1 MVNVVIA
8 GGGPAGLATAI
19 SARLEG
25 FEVTVLDGARP
36 PIDKAC
42 GEGLMPDGVSV
53 LESLGVDLQE
63 VNSHPFRGIRYLDGH
78 LSAEGVFPGAFGP
91 VRISHQLPATAVD
104 APHPAGFSRIGVL
117 DVLSSTTPRPS
128 GRKPSRAQHLVALAT
143 KPGEN
148 CGLGIRRTELHR
160 ALRCRAEGLGVDLR
174 WGMRVHGVTAEGF
187 ETEHGV
193 VRGRWLVG
201 ADGRASR
208 VRRWSSLDG
217 RRARHRRFGVRRHF
231 ELEPWSDLVE
241 VHWADGR
248 EAYVT
253 PVGKRLVGVAL
264 LWSGA
269 TATFDDLLASFPNL
283 RQRLENT
290 PVASKDRGAGP
301 LEQRCRAVINGNLAL
316 VGDASGYLDAI
327 TGEGLALSFRQAVA
341 LVEAMA
347 AGDLER
353 YVAAH
358 RRIVRYPNRITR
370 LLLLIERHPRLRRR
384 VMRSLAA
391 DPKLMSRFL
400 ALKMRVK
407 GPRVLGS
414 GGLLPLAAAALRGS
428 PRMRAEL

>member
-78 LSAEGVFPGAFGP
+78 LSAEGVFPGA
-91 VRISHQLPATAVD
+91 S
-104 APHPAGFSRIGVL
+104 
-117 DVLSSTTPRPS
+117 
-128 GRKPSRAQHLVALAT
+128 
-143 KPGEN
+143 
-148 CGLGIRRTELHR
+148 GLGIRRTELHR

-174 WGMRVHGVTAEGF
+174 WGVRVHGVTAEGF

-193 VRGRWLVG
+193 VRGRWLVA

-208 VRRWSSLDG
+208 VRKWSGLD
-217 RRARHRRFGVRRHF
+217 RRPARHRRFGVRRHF
-231 ELEPWSDLVE
+231 ELDPWSDLVE

-253 PVGKRLVGVAL
+253 PVGKGLVGVAL
-264 LWSGA
+264 LWSGT
-269 TATFDDLLASFPNL
+269 TATFDDLLASFPSL
-283 RQRLENT
+283 RQRLENA

-301 LEQRCRAVINGNLAL
+301 LEQRCRTVIDGNLAL

-358 RRIVRYPNRITR
+358 RRIVRFPNRITR

-384 VMRSLAA
+384 VIRSLAA

-400 ALKMRVK
+400 ALKMRVE

-414 GGLLPLAAAALRGS
+414 GGLLPLAAAALRGG
-428 PRMRAEL
+428 P

>member
-1 MVNVVIA
+1 MRANIVIA

-19 SARLEG
+19 AARLGG
-25 FEVTVLDGARP
+25 FEVTVLDRARP
-36 PIDKAC
+36 PLDRAC
-42 GEGLMPDGVSV
+42 GEGLMPDGVAV
-53 LESLGVDLQE
+53 LESFGVDLQE
-63 VNSHPFRGIRYLDGH
+63 VDSHPFRGIRYVDDQR
-78 LSAEGVFPGAFGP
+78 SAEGVFPGA
-91 VRISHQLPATAVD
+91 S
-104 APHPAGFSRIGVL
+104 
-117 DVLSSTTPRPS
+117 
-128 GRKPSRAQHLVALAT
+128 
-143 KPGEN
+143 
-148 CGLGIRRTELHR
+148 GLGIRRTELHR
-160 ALRCRAEGLGVDLR
+160 ALRRRAEALGVDLR
-174 WGMRVHGVTAEGF
+174 WGVRVHGVSTDGF
-187 ETEHGV
+187 ETDHGA

-208 VRRWSSLDG
+208 VRRWSGLDG
-217 RRARHRRFGVRRHF
+217 RPARHRRFGVRRHF

-241 VHWADGR
+241 VYWADGR

-253 PVGKRLVGVAL
+253 PVGKDLVGVAL
-264 LWSGA
+264 LWSET
-269 TATFDDLLASFPNL
+269 TATFDDLLASFPSL
-283 RQRLENT
+283 RQRLENV

-301 LEQRCRAVINGNLAL
+301 LEQRCRTVIDGNLAL

-400 ALKMRVK
+400 ALKMRVE
-407 GPRVLGS
+407 GPRVLGA
-414 GGLLPLAAAALRGS
+414 GGLLPLAAAALIGS

>member
-1 MVNVVIA
+1 MRADVVIA

-19 SARLEG
+19 AARLGG

-42 GEGLMPDGVSV
+42 GEGLMPDGVKV
-53 LESLGVDLQE
+53 LETLGVDLRE
-63 VNSHPFRGIRYLDGH
+63 VDSHPFRGIRYLDDQR
-78 LSAEGVFPGAFGP
+78 SAEGVFPGA
-91 VRISHQLPATAVD
+91 S
-104 APHPAGFSRIGVL
+104 
-117 DVLSSTTPRPS
+117 
-128 GRKPSRAQHLVALAT
+128 
-143 KPGEN
+143 
-148 CGLGIRRTELHR
+148 GLGIRRTELHR
-160 ALRCRAEGLGVDLR
+160 ALRRRAEALDVDLR
-174 WGMRVHGVTAEGF
+174 WGERVRGVSTDGF
-187 ETEHGV
+187 ETDHGA

-208 VRRWSSLDG
+208 VRRWSGLDG
-217 RRARHRRFGVRRHF
+217 RPARRRRFGVRRHF
-231 ELEPWSDLVE
+231 DLEPWSDLVE
-241 VHWADGR
+241 VYWADGR

-253 PVGKRLVGVAL
+253 PVGEGLVGVAL

-269 TATFDDLLASFPNL
+269 ASTFDDLLASFPSL
-283 RQRLENT
+283 RQRLENA

-301 LEQRCRAVINGNLAL
+301 LEQRCRAVIDGNLAL
-316 VGDASGYLDAI
+316 VGDASGSRDAI

-358 RRIVRYPNRITR
+358 RRIVRYPNAITR
-370 LLLLIERHPRLRRR
+370 LLLLVERHPRLRRR

-391 DPKLMSRFL
+391 DPRLMSRFL
-400 ALKMRVK
+400 ALKMRVE

-414 GGLLPLAAAALRGS
+414 GGLLPLAAAALIGS
-428 PRMRAEL
+428 PGTREGL

>member
-78 LSAEGVFPGAFGP
+78 LSAEGVFPGAF
-91 VRISHQLPATAVD
+91 
-104 APHPAGFSRIGVL
+104 
-117 DVLSSTTPRPS
+117 
-128 GRKPSRAQHLVALAT
+128 
-143 KPGEN
+143 
-148 CGLGIRRTELHR
+148 GLGIRRTELHR

>member
-1 MVNVVIA
+1 MRADVVIA

-19 SARLEG
+19 AARLEG

-42 GEGLMPDGVSV
+42 GEGLMPDGVTV
-53 LESLGVDLQE
+53 LEGLGVDLRE
-63 VNSHPFRGIRYLDGH
+63 VDSHPFRGIRYVDDQLA
-78 LSAEGVFPGAFGP
+78 AEGVFPGA
-91 VRISHQLPATAVD
+91 S
-104 APHPAGFSRIGVL
+104 
-117 DVLSSTTPRPS
+117 
-128 GRKPSRAQHLVALAT
+128 
-143 KPGEN
+143 
-148 CGLGIRRTELHR
+148 GLGIRRTELHR
-160 ALRCRAEGLGVDLR
+160 ALRRRAEALGVDLR
-174 WGMRVHGVTAEGF
+174 WGVRAHGVSTDGF
-187 ETEHGV
+187 ETDHGT

-231 ELEPWSDLVE
+231 EIEPWSDLVE

-264 LWSGA
+264 LWSGT
-269 TATFDDLLASFPNL
+269 TATFDDLLASFPSL
-283 RQRLENT
+283 QQRLENA

-301 LEQRCRAVINGNLAL
+301 LEQRCRAVIDGNLAL

-327 TGEGLALSFRQAVA
+327 TGEGLALSFHQAVA

-347 AGDLER
+347 AGDLKR

-358 RRIVRYPNRITR
+358 RSIVRYPNRITR
-370 LLLLIERHPRLRRR
+370 LLLLVERYPWLRRR
-384 VMRSLAA
+384 VMRSLAT

-400 ALKMRVK
+400 ALKMRVE

>member
-78 LSAEGVFPGAFGP
+78 LSAEGVFPGAF
-91 VRISHQLPATAVD
+91 
-104 APHPAGFSRIGVL
+104 
-117 DVLSSTTPRPS
+117 
-128 GRKPSRAQHLVALAT
+128 
-143 KPGEN
+143 
-148 CGLGIRRTELHR
+148 GLGIRRTELHR

-400 ALKMRVK
+400 ALKMRVE

>member
-1 MVNVVIA
+1 MRADIVIA

-19 SARLEG
+19 AARLRG

-42 GEGLMPDGVSV
+42 GEGLMPDGVTV
-53 LESLGVDLQE
+53 LESLGVDLRD
-63 VNSHPFRGIRYLDGH
+63 VISHPFRGICYHDGQ
-78 LSAEGVFPGAFGP
+78 LSAEGVFPGVF
-91 VRISHQLPATAVD
+91 
-104 APHPAGFSRIGVL
+104 
-117 DVLSSTTPRPS
+117 
-128 GRKPSRAQHLVALAT
+128 
-143 KPGEN
+143 
-148 CGLGIRRTELHR
+148 GLGIRRTELHH
-160 ALRCRAEGLGVDLR
+160 ALRRRAEALGADLR
-174 WGMRVHGVTAEGF
+174 WGVRAHGVSTDGF
-187 ETEHGV
+187 ETDHGT

-208 VRRWSSLDG
+208 VRRWSGLDG

-241 VHWADGR
+241 VYWADGR

-253 PVGKRLVGVAL
+253 PVGEGLVGVAL

-269 TATFDDLLASFPNL
+269 AAGFDDLLASFPSL
-283 RQRLENT
+283 RQRLENA

-301 LEQRCRAVINGNLAL
+301 LEQKCRTVIGGNLAL
-316 VGDASGYLDAI
+316 VGDASGYVDAI

-341 LVEAMA
+341 LVEAIA

-358 RRIVRYPNRITR
+358 YRIVRYPNTITR
-370 LLLLIERHPRLRRR
+370 LLLLVERHPRLRRR

-400 ALKMRVK
+400 ALKMRVE

-414 GGLLPLAAAALRGS
+414 GGLLPLVMAALRGGS
-428 PRMRAEL
+428 